1 MLKENLEAV
10 KNNIAQACKK
20 AGRNVDDVTLI
31 AVSKTKPVEM
41 LREVYDT
48 GIRQFGE
55 NKVQEMCDNM
65 LTTKMKKREI
75 LLVTY
80 LTLQAVELA

>member
-1 MLKENLEAV
+1 MFFGGHKVRNLGS
-10 KNNIAQACKK
+10 Q
-20 AGRNVDDVTLI
+20 
-31 AVSKTKPVEM
+31 
-41 LREVYDT
+41 
-48 GIRQFGE
+48 
-55 NKVQEMCDNM
+55 QEMCDNM